1 MRPAHP
7 RVVLGLHRS
16 RYQRSLLTNALDLG
30 IDAIDT
36 SFNYRGFTA
45 HETLVRVAGDVLPHL
60 MLSTK
65 VGYFPGPS
73 ASEHSLDPARLRA
86 ALEQTNRDLGRPP
99 DLVFLHNPEA
109 SLADATEGSADAL
122 ARAFALLADATAQG
136 LCRAWGVAS
145 WNPRPLAALTLHRAP
160 QPSVLM
166 VRAGL
171 LVGSDTL
178 TADEALAMR
187 WELAQEALW
196 GMSPFGGSVHDPVWK
211 AVDPRLFLQDPTG
224 GLTRLQAAFRTAY
237 CLPRVSTLAVGSDNP
252 AHLRQLLNAVDCE
265 VNDVVVQ
272 QYRGLLRDR
281 ARRQRA

>member
-1 MRPAHP
+1 MRAAYP

-16 RYQRSLLTNALDLG
+16 RYQRSLLTDALELG

-36 SFNYRGFTA
+36 SFNYRDFTA
-45 HETLVRVAGDVLPHL
+45 HNTLAQVAGDVLPHL
-60 MLSTK
+60 TLSTK

-109 SLADATEGSADAL
+109 SLPDATEASADAL
-122 ARAFALLADATAQG
+122 KRAFALLADATAQG

-145 WNPRPLAALTLHRAP
+145 WNPRPLTDLALQRAP

-178 TADEALAMR
+178 TAAEALAAR
-187 WELAQEALW
+187 WDLPQEALW
-196 GMSPFGGSVHDPVWK
+196 GMSPFGGGIHDPVWK

-224 GLTRLQAAFRTAY
+224 GLTRVQAAFRTAY
-237 CLPRVSTLAVGSDNP
+237 RLPQVSTLAVGSDNP
-252 AHLRQLLNAVDCE
+252 AHLRQLLNALRHEVD
-265 VNDVVVQ
+265 DLVVE
-272 QYRGLLRDR
+272 QYRELLRGR
-281 ARRQRA
+281 ALRQRA